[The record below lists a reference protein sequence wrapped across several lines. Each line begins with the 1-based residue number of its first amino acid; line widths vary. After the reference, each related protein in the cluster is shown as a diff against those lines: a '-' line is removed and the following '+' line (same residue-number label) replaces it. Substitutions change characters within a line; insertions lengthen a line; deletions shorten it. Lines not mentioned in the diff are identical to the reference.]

1 MVYDFCF
8 RSLSHPHDQR
18 LKKKKVELS
27 VDSLSVVFSI
37 PPLKLMNEEKMVGV
51 VGDLPPLP
59 LAKISWLDAKSR
71 GRGG

>member
-18 LKKKKVELS
+18 LKKKKLELS

-37 PPLKLMNEEKMVGV
+37 PPLKPMNEEEKRVG
-51 VGDLPPLP
+51 
-59 LAKISWLDAKSR
+59 
-71 GRGG
+71 GGGPTSSSAC